1 MSVFAHGVLP
11 VHTVPRI
18 QTRILIGDDSGATS
32 TTIWEQWIEPGGHI
46 PLHYHEVEEVLVL
59 LSGSIELVLGDKQD
73 TVQAPA
79 TILVAPRVVHGVQ
92 HVGTEQVHLLAMFP
106 EKSPQIFE
114 PTGKLRPLPWED
126 TESLTSD
133 DNA

>member
-1 MSVFAHGVLP
+1 MSVFADGVLP

-18 QTRILIGDDSGATS
+18 QTRILIGDDSEATS

-59 LSGSIELVLGDKQD
+59 LSGSIELVLGDKRE

-79 TILVAPRVVHGVQ
+79 TILVAPRLVHGVQ
-92 HVGTEQVHLLAMFP
+92 HVGAEQVHLLAMFP
-106 EKSPQIFE
+106 KKSPQIFD
-114 PTGKLRPLPWED
+114 PAGNLRPLPWED
-126 TESLTSD
+126 RELPVED
-133 DNA
+133 D